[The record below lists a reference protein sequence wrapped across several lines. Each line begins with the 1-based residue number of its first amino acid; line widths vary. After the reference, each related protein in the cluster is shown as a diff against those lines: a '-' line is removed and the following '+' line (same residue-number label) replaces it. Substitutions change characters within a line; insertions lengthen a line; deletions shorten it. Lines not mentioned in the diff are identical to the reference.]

1 MSRPT
6 SRTPSSSS
14 APPETTFF
22 VDRDLGKRFAAIL
35 GGAGLSVEWH
45 DDHFPQKT
53 PDEVWLREVTR
64 RGWVVLTHDKKMRYT
79 SRIRDEILGSG
90 ARVFIIR
97 SARLTASQLAQV
109 VVNSRTRVT
118 RFLARHPAPFIAKV
132 LRDPHDLDAPG
143 RVELW
148 LALE

>member
-1 MSRPT
+1 MT

-14 APPETTFF
+14 APPKATFF
-22 VDRDLGKRFAAIL
+22 VDRDLGKRSAAIL
-35 GGAGLSVEWH
+35 DGAGFSLEWH

-53 PDEVWLREVTR
+53 PDEEWLREVTR
-64 RGWVVLTHDKKMRYT
+64 RGWVVLTHDRKMRYT
-79 SRIRDEILGSG
+79 SRIRDEILDSG

-97 SARLTASQLAQV
+97 SARLTTSQLAQV

-118 RFLARHPAPFIAKV
+118 RFLERHPAPFIAKV
-132 LRDPHDLDAPG
+132 LRDPHDLDAPS